1 MLLATSQAIELADG
15 VGRGAGHGGGGGFFL
30 FPLLMFALL
39 GFLFFRLA
47 RRGRHAA
54 FAMAPG
60 GALNTLSDRFAR
72 GEISREEFE
81 YRRAILRNDKDVPAP
96 PPFTAPAASSTT
108 SSSAPPPPTPDP
120 DPFIDDDDD
129 QDGYPTSAS

>member
-39 GFLFFRLA
+39 GFLLFRLA

-96 PPFTAPAASSTT
+96 PPFTAPPA
-108 SSSAPPPPTPDP
+108 SSSAPPPPSPEP
-120 DPFIDDDDD
+120 HPFAADDGDDDD
-129 QDGYPTSAS
+129 QDGSPTSAS